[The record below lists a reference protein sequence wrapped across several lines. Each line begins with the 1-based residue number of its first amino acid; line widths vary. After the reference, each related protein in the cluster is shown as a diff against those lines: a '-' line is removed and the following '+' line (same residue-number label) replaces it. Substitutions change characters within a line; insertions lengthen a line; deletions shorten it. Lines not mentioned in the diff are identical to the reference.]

1 MGSGIAEAGLRSRSD
16 ILAGFVCDLDFE
28 SIPEDVTTLVR
39 QHLLDSLGVA
49 LAGSATDFA
58 HSTLH
63 GASAL
68 CEGTAS
74 SVIGSAAR
82 LPAHQA
88 ALVNGVSIHCE
99 DYDDTVYAPIVHP
112 SSVIISSALAVA
124 EARGATA
131 TQTLTAMAAGYE
143 VIIRVGLAAPGQFV
157 AHGFHGTSVCGV
169 FGATAVAGKLMGLNA
184 DQMMRAFGIAGSLA
198 SGIIEYLGDGSS
210 VKRFHPGWAALSGV
224 SAATYAANGVE
235 GPHYVFEGEHGL
247 YSSFIPGEAVD
258 FDELT
263 RGLGEEWYIRDI
275 AFKLYPMCHFLH
287 AFADCV
293 LDLRREHSIR
303 AEDISAIRCYISPD
317 QTHIVCEPA
326 LHKLTPRSPYEAK
339 FSIYYSLAVALIDGE
354 ISIGTYTPDQIQR
367 SDVLALAQ
375 RVDYVAD
382 PTSAFPKTFPA
393 RVEIELSD
401 GTTFAQE
408 HYEPRGSRGRP
419 ATDTDLEVKFRDNV
433 QASGLSL
440 HPTTLLKSVDAFE
453 GEATVDGLLSAF
465 APL

>member
-1 MGSGIAEAGLRSRSD
+1 MGLGNAEAGLQSRSD
-16 ILAGFVCDLDFE
+16 TLARFVCDLNFE
-28 SIPEDVTTLVR
+28 SIPEDVTALVR

-49 LAGSATDFA
+49 LAGSSTEFA
-58 HSTLH
+58 DSTLR

-74 SVIGSAAR
+74 SVIGCAAR

-124 EARGATA
+124 EAQGSTA

-169 FGATAVAGKLMGLNA
+169 FGATAVAGKLMGLNPE
-184 DQMMRAFGIAGSLA
+184 QMMRAFGIAGSLA

-210 VKRFHPGWAALSGV
+210 VKRFHPGWAAMSGV
-224 SAATYAANGVE
+224 SAATYAAHGVE

-247 YSSFIPGEAVD
+247 YNSFIPGEAVD

-293 LDLRREHSIR
+293 LDLQRAHSIR
-303 AEDISAIRCYISPD
+303 AEDVSAIRCYISPD

-339 FSIYYSLAVALIDGE
+339 FSIYYSLAIALIDGE
-354 ISIGTYTPDQIQR
+354 ISIGTYTPDRNSEVRCLGSGSASRLRGRPDIGLPEDLSGTGGDR
-367 SDVLALAQ
+367 ALRRHDVRARALRASWQ
-375 RVDYVAD
+375 PRA
-382 PTSAFPKTFPA
+382 PSH
-393 RVEIELSD
+393 
-401 GTTFAQE
+401 G
-408 HYEPRGSRGRP
+408 RGSRS
-419 ATDTDLEVKFRDNV
+419 EV
-433 QASGLSL
+433 
-440 HPTTLLKSVDAFE
+440 P
-453 GEATVDGLLSAF
+453 
-465 APL
+465 